1 MVQDITQRGL
11 SVPGH
16 LPHPA
21 AALEQRVRHRFTRPC
36 RPETNGKA
44 ERFIQSA
51 LHEWVYGFS
60 CQHSSERTK
69 ALDRWNHHDN
79 WHRSHQGMGGA
90 VSLSRLNPSR
100 NYLLTLY
107 S

>member
-1 MVQDITQRGL
+1 V
-11 SVPGH
+11 H

-36 RPETNGKA
+36 RPQTNGKA

-51 LHEWVYGFS
+51 LCDWAYGFS
-60 CQHSSERTK
+60 CQHPGERTK

-79 WHRSHQGMGGA
+79 WHRSHQGIGGA
-90 VSLSRLNPSR
+90 VPLSRLNPSR
-100 NYLLTLY
+100 NKLLTLY